1 LGRDF
6 RELARLG
13 GVLTSI
19 YRARMTTD
27 SDRRARAIAAFQAA
41 NAEDPTLVSDG
52 AELRPK
58 ELVAAERLAL
68 WVERLAPQPS
78 EALALASH
86 CQHLC
91 RWKIPRSAYPDG
103 RIGYLTWR
111 KALAKYHA
119 DQAAEI
125 LRGVGYGDDVLLA
138 VRQINLKQ
146 GLHLDA
152 DVQTMEDALCLS
164 FLEHELEAFSREH
177 PEAKVIDIIAK
188 SWRKMSDRGREVA
201 LTLPLSEHAGAL
213 VQQALQQ
220 PGPAP
225 AMT

>member
-1 LGRDF
+1 
-6 RELARLG
+6 
-13 GVLTSI
+13 
-19 YRARMTTD
+19 MTTATE
-27 SDRRARAIAAFQAA
+27 RRARAIAAFKAE
-41 NAEDPTLVSDG
+41 NAKDPTLVSDG

-58 ELVAAERLAL
+58 ELIAAERLAS
-68 WVERLAPQPS
+68 WVERLAPQAS
-78 EALALASH
+78 EALVLASH

-91 RWKIPRSAYPDG
+91 RWQIPRSAFPDG

-125 LRGVGYGDDVLLA
+125 LRALGYGDDVLQA
-138 VRQINLKQ
+138 VRQINMKQ
-146 GLHLDA
+146 GLHLNA

-164 FLEHELEAFSREH
+164 FLEHELEAFARQH

-188 SWRKMSDRGREVA
+188 SWRKMSERGRQVA

-213 VQQALQQ
+213 VEQALQQ
-220 PGPAP
+220 PTLAP
-225 AMT
+225 ATD